1 MNVLRACGSWN
12 WFGDDEDIRRKNCI
26 IIEMMHH
33 HTWNREFTRI
43 RWRGTDQTNKK
54 KNNKNLWHHQ
64 KTLTIL
70 QVVGLPKPSSWKGKI
85 MKLLK
90 TIIVPQFLL
99 FDLLFYFYLFVFFLS
114 IDFSQKSLKVCVL
127 LLQVVHFITFY
138 APLWGAILFNGFT
151 YFQVIR
157 MLNNATR
164 VCNHFLCN
172 D

>member
-1 MNVLRACGSWN
+1 
-12 WFGDDEDIRRKNCI
+12 
-26 IIEMMHH
+26 
-33 HTWNREFTRI
+33 
-43 RWRGTDQTNKK
+43 
-54 KNNKNLWHHQ
+54 
-64 KTLTIL
+64 
-70 QVVGLPKPSSWKGKI
+70 

-90 TIIVPQFLL
+90 TIIAPQFLL